1 VVAGGTTDH
10 VSLVAAA
17 SAAHLVLA
25 TGGAYGLG
33 PAAYHLLAS
42 ADGGLRWSAVVAGTM
57 RLDPRAPAAD
67 FLGFEDA
74 QTGRWIGG
82 PRYIWT
88 TQDAGQHWHRQPF
101 P

>member
-1 VVAGGTTDH
+1 
-10 VSLVAAA
+10 
-17 SAAHLVLA
+17 
-25 TGGAYGLG
+25 
-33 PAAYHLLAS
+33 
-42 ADGGLRWSAVVAGTM
+42 M